1 MFHLDRLPNK
11 RPDEKVVLFLRRQ
24 WFAWAFIIVAAVLML
39 AVPAVIAAI
48 FWNRVDVWLAHPTLG
63 PAIVVLGSMYV
74 LSVWLFSFLEF
85 TDYYLD
91 TWVITT
97 HRVINIEQKGLFN
110 RVASELH
117 LAAVQDVTSDVKGM
131 VRTFFD
137 YGHVLVQTAAEH
149 TQFVFKDID
158 HPEKVKELII
168 KLVEEDKKRHAA
180 HVVAGVVEGTKSI

>member
-1 MFHLDRLPNK
+1 MLHLSHLPNQK
-11 RPDEKVVLFLRRQ
+11 PDEQVVMFLRRQ
-24 WFAWAFIIVAAVLML
+24 WFAWAVIVASSFLML
-39 AVPAVIAAI
+39 AVPAAVVWFFWDRVSIWLDHPLIGPGLVVIASI
-48 FWNRVDVWLAHPTLG
+48 
-63 PAIVVLGSMYV
+63 YV

-91 TWVITT
+91 TWIITT

-117 LAAVQDVTSDVKGM
+117 LAAVQDVTSDVKG
-131 VRTFFD
+131 VIRTFFD
-137 YGHVLVQTAAEH
+137 FGYVLVQTAAEH

-180 HVVAGVVEGTKSI
+180 TVVAGVVEGSKAI